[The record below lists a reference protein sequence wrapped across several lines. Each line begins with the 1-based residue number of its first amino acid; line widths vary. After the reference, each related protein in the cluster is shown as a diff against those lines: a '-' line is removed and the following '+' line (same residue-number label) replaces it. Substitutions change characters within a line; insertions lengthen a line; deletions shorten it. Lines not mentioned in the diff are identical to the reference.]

1 MYRTII
7 PGQPVTSTKAF
18 TGVVPFNHLQS
29 ITSMVG
35 IIQGERPPRPTSA
48 ALTDDTWGL
57 MQRCWNQEPQL
68 RPGIREVLQ
77 DLVSGL
83 FRSLHRV
90 SKSSAE
96 FQVALSQFNDSTER
110 GGCVGRLDGA
120 ELEEFV
126 NFLDD
131 VRLLFNRFHLT
142 LVVTFCIGAKHQWVR

>member
-1 MYRTII
+1 
-7 PGQPVTSTKAF
+7 
-18 TGVVPFNHLQS
+18 
-29 ITSMVG
+29 MVG
-35 IIQGERPPRPTSA
+35 IMEGNHPPRPTSA

-110 GGCVGRLDGA
+110 GGCVGRLRGT
-120 ELEEFV
+120 ELKEFV

-131 VRLLFNRFHLT
+131 VRLLFNRFHHT
-142 LVVTFCIGAKHQWVR
+142 LVVTFV